1 MSSTNR
7 AVLKVLK
14 GDPLFPPPIWMMR
27 QAGRYLSEYRE
38 IRAQVPEFLNFCY
51 DVDRATEV
59 TLQPIR
65 KFGFD
70 AAILFS
76 DIFVVPDAIGYPVRF
91 EEGRGPVL
99 EPLHEDLIEALD
111 LDRAQEHL
119 KPVFEI
125 LSRLRNEL
133 PDKTTLLGFC
143 GAPWT
148 VACYTVAGHTTPDQ
162 TAARIGAFE
171 QPALM
176 DALIEQLVV
185 ASISYL
191 SRQLEAGADALQ
203 IFDTWA
209 GVLDETGFERWCLE
223 PTRRIVEGV
232 RKTHPD
238 AIIIGFPKGSAGRL
252 ERYVEVTGVN
262 AVGLDWSAPFDIAKT
277 LQRRGIPVQGNLDP
291 MRLIAGGEALDEGV
305 DRILKE
311 LGKGPLVFNL
321 GHGITPQTPVKHVMQ
336 MVDRVRSAGDRIGN
350 G

>member
-1 MSSTNR
+1 MILSERT
-7 AVLKVLK
+7 VLRVLK
-14 GDPLFPPPIWMMR
+14 GETLFPPPIWMMR

-38 IRAQVPEFLNFCY
+38 VRSQVPEFLDFCY

-91 EEGRGPVL
+91 EEGQGPVL
-99 EPLHEDLIEALD
+99 EPLSEDLVRALD
-111 LDRAQEHL
+111 QDKAGDHL
-119 KPVFEI
+119 APVMEI

-133 PDKTTLLGFC
+133 PEKTTLLGFC

-171 QPALM
+171 QPGLM
-176 DALIEQLVV
+176 DALIDELVT

-191 SRQLEAGADALQ
+191 KRQLNSGADALQ

-232 RKTHPD
+232 RTEHPD
-238 AIIIGFPKGSAGRL
+238 ALIIGFPKGSACRL
-252 ERYVEVTGVN
+252 QHYVETTGVS
-262 AVGLDWSAPFDIAKT
+262 AAGLDWSAPFSVARR
-277 LQRRGIPVQGNLDP
+277 LQEKGVPVQGNLDP
-291 MRLIAGGEALDEGV
+291 MRLIAGGDALNDGV
-305 DRILKE
+305 DRILDE
-311 LGKGPLVFNL
+311 LGRGPLIFNL

-336 MVDRVRSAGDRIGN
+336 MIDRVRSAGDRVGN

>member
-1 MSSTNR
+1 MSLSERT
-7 AVLKVLK
+7 VLRVLK
-14 GDPLFPPPIWMMR
+14 GESLLPPPVWMMR

-38 IRAQVPEFLNFCY
+38 VRAQVPEFLNFCY

-91 EEGRGPVL
+91 EEGQGPVL
-99 EPLHEDLIEALD
+99 EPLNEDLVQALD
-111 LDRAQEHL
+111 QDRAEDHL
-119 KPVFEI
+119 APVMAI
-125 LSRLRNEL
+125 LARLRNEL

-148 VACYTVAGHTTPDQ
+148 VACYAVAGHTTPDQ

-171 QPALM
+171 QPDLM
-176 DALIEQLVV
+176 DALVDQLVT

-191 SRQLEAGADALQ
+191 ARQLNSGADALQ

-232 RKTHPD
+232 RKVHPG
-238 AIIIGFPKGSAGRL
+238 ALIIGFPKGSAGRL
-252 ERYVEVTGVN
+252 EKYVEVTGVN
-262 AVGLDWSAPFDIAKT
+262 AVGLDWSAPFAIAKR
-277 LQRRGIPVQGNLDP
+277 LQEKGIPVQGNLDP
-291 MRLIAGGEALDEGV
+291 MRLIAGGDALNEGV
-305 DRILKE
+305 DRILDE
-311 LGKGPLVFNL
+311 LGQGPLVFNL
-321 GHGITPQTPVKHVMQ
+321 GHGITPQTPVNHVMQ
-336 MVDRVRSAGDRIGN
+336 MIERVRNAGDRVGSR
-350 G
+350 